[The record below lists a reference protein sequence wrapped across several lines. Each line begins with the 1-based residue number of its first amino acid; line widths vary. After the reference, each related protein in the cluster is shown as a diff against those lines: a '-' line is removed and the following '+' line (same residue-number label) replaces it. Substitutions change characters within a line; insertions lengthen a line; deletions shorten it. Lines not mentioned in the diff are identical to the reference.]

1 MQVHGLNSLFRGVH
15 KEHAPIGY
23 FRDCAIDRV
32 ETAVKCIVALF
43 WGGGGH
49 FQHGGKFV
57 PRNSLTM
64 HFEKPSRTRLSCN
77 LNWWVSSML
86 QFNEIFTLEDHS
98 PSHLSKNLG
107 ICW

>member
-1 MQVHGLNSLFRGVH
+1 M
-15 KEHAPIGY
+15 
-23 FRDCAIDRV
+23 
-32 ETAVKCIVALF
+32 AVKCIVGLF
-43 WGGGGH
+43 WGAH

-64 HFEKPSRTRLSCN
+64 HFEKPSRTGLSCN

-86 QFNEIFTLEDHS
+86 QFNEIFTLEDHF